1 MLKAEKIVGV
11 IKRIDNNLSILPH
24 YSNGKINIDIKL
36 KRKEVGK
43 KMAKDH
49 GNNREEKLRSHIRE
63 FVNSGLDDKK
73 KKAFKKW
80 KKDYGDCCGKKKER
94 DREYNLYLADELP
107 EVIEWSLKYGYI
119 NNPET
124 KRTQDAIYA
133 RLADPTFVKVLT
145 KEIKRDT
152 DFENIEF
159 LPIVLREIIAK
170 AAEFNAKAAEGT
182 ELDVSDIVEL
192 SKEIMKKKMKK
203 FAKAGIDENLAFDVL
218 SIIPN
223 KESLRFSFKF
233 RIRQFFD
240 CLYEHSKGHVVPFK
254 DVMEKIVSDED
265 YPAFIAYALL
275 EKKERFSSLSEAEK
289 DLYLQIT
296 NWCFELMEG
305 YNKEVLFN
313 ILKKYISV
321 RKNDFANGKDGARR
335 YSLTSLSEKDYPRI
349 AKAVSQLISESGD
362 NKKYLD

>member
-1 MLKAEKIVGV
+1 MLRDEIVKV
-11 IKRIDNNLSILPH
+11 IKRVDNNLSILPH
-24 YSNGKINIDIKL
+24 YSNGKINIDIKI
-36 KRKEVGK
+36 KGKEVEK
-43 KMAKDH
+43 EMSKNH
-49 GNNREEKLRSHIRE
+49 GNNREEKLRDKIRD

-73 KKAFKKW
+73 KKVFKRW

-94 DREYNLYLADELP
+94 EREFNLYLADELP

-119 NNPET
+119 NNPENQ
-124 KRTQDAIYA
+124 RVQDAIYT
-133 RLADPTFVKVLT
+133 RLADPTFVKVIT
-145 KEIKRDT
+145 KEVKRGGEY
-152 DFENIEF
+152 ENMEF
-159 LPIVLREIIAK
+159 LPIVLREIIIK
-170 AAEFNAKAAEGT
+170 AAEFNEKSEDGNQ
-182 ELDVSDIVEL
+182 LDVSDIVEL
-192 SKEIMKKKMKK
+192 SKELMKKKLKK

-223 KESLRFSFKF
+223 KESLRFSFKY
-233 RIRQFFD
+233 RINQFFN

-254 DVMEKIVSDED
+254 DVMEKIVDEED

-313 ILKKYISV
+313 ILKKYINV
-321 RKNDFANGKDGARR
+321 RKTDFANGKDGARR